1 MVRFMRKSEIRDRLL
16 DVEHSV
22 TINLQLNLVGIY
34 KKESLGLSSQNPTL
48 FLQMGDDMHLWMRFR
63 PLPIFSSGPG
73 TTYYVPQRIQGKAS
87 WPSNGSL

>member
-34 KKESLGLSSQNPTL
+34 KKESLGLSSQNLTL
-48 FLQMGDDMHLWMRFR
+48 FL
-63 PLPIFSSGPG
+63 
-73 TTYYVPQRIQGKAS
+73 
-87 WPSNGSL
+87 